1 MSGFFE
7 QAYGA
12 IDVDDSSDG
21 SYTPETVY
29 AVYNTTTGFANGS
42 IAGGPDTIGAPS
54 YSGAN
59 LGTGETYA
67 QAAITSIFISYNPS
81 YGLPSYEANGTGAE
95 LEDTITYGTVPAG
108 SFATLYLASSISL
121 TTQFAE
127 VSATLSVS
135 SSAFP
140 GPSEPYEAYSTS
152 QVASTLTGS
161 VGETTTVQQP
171 DGTITVTHDGWS
183 SLISIT
189 FPVVSDGVYTVTQTV
204 GAQAGDPAGN
214 YPPGTTAT
222 DLPGTIAGIDPNWS
236 LQSTAPYTTASGDQ
250 LPTLCYLAGTLVAT
264 PRGEVPVEQLA
275 VDGLVHAQDAGAA
288 PIKWIG
294 HRRVD
299 CLRHPKPQKVWPVR
313 VCAGAFAEG
322 LPLRDLWL
330 SPDHAVFV
338 GEVLIPIKYLING
351 ISIEQVPMDEVTYY
365 HVELEHHDVL
375 LAEGLPA
382 ESYLDTGDRF
392 NFENGGGPISLHPE
406 FSARR
411 WETARIWEALG
422 CARLIVTGPELDAVR
437 QRVNYGAATLAAATT
452 GNRAEVRAASDAV

>member
-1 MSGFFE
+1 MSGFYA
-7 QAYGA
+7 QAYGVT
-12 IDVDDSSDG
+12 DVYDSSDG
-21 SYTPETVY
+21 LYTPETAYV
-29 AVYNTTTGFANGS
+29 VYNTTTGFADGS
-42 IAGGPDTIGAPS
+42 IAGGPYTVAAPS
-54 YSGAN
+54 NSVAN
-59 LGTGETYA
+59 LATGET
-67 QAAITSIFISYNPS
+67 AAEAEVTGTLVSTNPN
-81 YGLPSYEANGTGAE
+81 YYLPPAEANGTAAE

-108 SFATLYLASSISL
+108 SFATLYLASSTTLS
-121 TTQFAE
+121 TQFAE
-127 VSATLSVS
+127 VSETLSVS

-140 GPSEPYEAYSTS
+140 GPDETYSTS
-152 QVASTLTGS
+152 QIASTLTGS

-171 DGTITVTHDGWS
+171 DGTVTVTHDAWS
-183 SLISIT
+183 TFISIT
-189 FPVVSDGVYTVTQTV
+189 FPVVSDGVYTVTQSV

-214 YPPGTTAT
+214 YPLGTSVGAVAGTTA
-222 DLPGTIAGIDPNWS
+222 IIDPNWA

-250 LPTLCYLAGTLVAT
+250 LPTPCCLAGTLIAT
-264 PRGEVPVEQLA
+264 PRGEVPVERLA
-275 VDGLVHAQDAGAA
+275 VGDLVHAQDAGAA
-288 PIKWIG
+288 LIKWIG

-299 CLRHPKPQKVWPVR
+299 CFRHPKPQKVWPVR
-313 VCAGAFAEG
+313 VCAGAFGEG

-338 GEVLIPIKYLING
+338 GEVLIPIKHLING

-375 LAEGLPA
+375 FAEGLPA